1 MIDIIRVDHEAL
13 AQIASRFDQ
22 QSEAIELMLYAMR
35 GTMQPLA
42 SGGWIGQGSDAFF
55 AEMNSDILPAVQ
67 RLTDALTQAGIVTT
81 QLSGL
86 MQQADEEASF
96 SFKDGGGGTSGRM
109 TDGGS
114 AGGSGGIG
122 IGGSGGIGIGGS
134 GGVGIGIGIGGSG
147 GIGGGGDNSYTVPDD
162 WLDGVTDS
170 FGGGTTGN
178 QGDYGIPRDWL
189 DGVRDPAGGE
199 AGAGS
204 AGGSGSGGG
213 SGGGSGSGGES
224 TNEPAESAESAPT
237 GGGSGGGSSQMDVS
251 DPYGQG
257 GAENGSSF
265 RSVGAAGEATVQS
278 GGLTYQ
284 SLAGVNSG
292 GGGTAPAVRAVGGG
306 AVPTAAIEQSG
317 SAGLPFGL
325 AAVTPF
331 LALLGK
337 AAKDQVDGD

>member
-13 AQIASRFDQ
+13 AQISGRFNQ

-42 SGGWIGQGSDAFF
+42 SGGWIGQGADAFF

-67 RLTDALTQAGIVTT
+67 RLTDALAQAGIVTM
-81 QLSGL
+81 QLSDL

-96 SFKDGGGGTSGRM
+96 SFKDGGGRISGRM
-109 TDGGS
+109 TGGGS

-122 IGGSGGIGIGGS
+122 IG
-134 GGVGIGIGIGGSG
+134 
-147 GIGGGGDNSYTVPDD
+147 IGGGGGNSYTVPSD

-204 AGGSGSGGG
+204 GSTGGSGSGSGGG
-213 SGGGSGSGGES
+213 SSSGGES
-224 TNEPAESAESAPT
+224 ASEPADSAST

-251 DPYGQG
+251 DPYGQS

-265 RSVGAAGEATVQS
+265 RSVGATGEATVQS

-284 SLAGVNSG
+284 SLAGASSG

-317 SAGLPFGL
+317 GDGLPFGL
-325 AAVTPF
+325 AAATPF

-337 AAKDQVDGD
+337 ATKDQMDGD